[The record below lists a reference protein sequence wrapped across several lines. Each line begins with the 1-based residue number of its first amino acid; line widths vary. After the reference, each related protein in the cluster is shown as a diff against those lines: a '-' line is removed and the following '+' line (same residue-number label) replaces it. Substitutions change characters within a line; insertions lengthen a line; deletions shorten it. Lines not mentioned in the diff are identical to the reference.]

1 MVSNRT
7 YCAIN
12 LIQIY
17 PVDSAI
23 HPSNNRVCFSRGLG
37 SRPGRN
43 SLFPQ
48 GSLYTIKVA
57 PFAEENNLSPVNFQ
71 GILSAKKLAFASSF
85 INSNQ

>member
-1 MVSNRT
+1 MVNNKT

-17 PVDSAI
+17 QVDSAI

-43 SLFPQ
+43 FVYFPREVFTR
-48 GSLYTIKVA
+48 SKWL
-57 PFAEENNLSPVNFQ
+57 PSP
-71 GILSAKKLAFASSF
+71 KK
-85 INSNQ
+85 IICHR